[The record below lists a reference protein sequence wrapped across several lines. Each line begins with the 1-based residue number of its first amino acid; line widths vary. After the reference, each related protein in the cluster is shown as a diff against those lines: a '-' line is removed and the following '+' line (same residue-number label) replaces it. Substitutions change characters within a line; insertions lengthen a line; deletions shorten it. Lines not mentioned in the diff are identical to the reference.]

1 MYFWENFYRR
11 LALEA
16 RERAA
21 QAPSPSARA
30 ALEEAAAE
38 WSELAEWVERQ
49 HEKGGMTSR
58 VLFVLKVYE
67 HREGLLPPAGGWG
80 RTGP

>member
-1 MYFWENFYRR
+1 MAAALTSKAITMYFWENFYRR

-49 HEKGGMTSR
+49 HEK
-58 VLFVLKVYE
+58 
-67 HREGLLPPAGGWG
+67 AAA
-80 RTGP
+80 